1 MEKALTNAF
10 NTAGIHICKMKN
22 IDKTKEQ
29 LISELEENS
38 KLFGEIEAAYLQYKS
53 AIEKLLSF
61 EKALETM
68 QLGVTFTDLDGK
80 ILYINPADSKMH
92 GYTVEDVKD
101 KNVRILAPS
110 EIWDPL
116 SIQKITSMK
125 RWKRESINMRK
136 DKSTFPVQLMSDVV
150 TNSEGEPVGVVTTCE
165 DITERK
171 EMEKEIRERIVELEE
186 FYEMSVGR
194 ELRMK
199 DLKKEIKK
207 LRADSENNSDS
218 FSNYLKET

>member
-1 MEKALTNAF
+1 MS
-10 NTAGIHICKMKN
+10 N
-22 IDKTKEQ
+22 INKTKEQ
-29 LISELEENS
+29 LINELEENR
-38 KLFGEIEAAYLQYKS
+38 KLIGEIETSYLQYKT

-68 QLGVTFTDLDGK
+68 QLGVTITDPEGK

-92 GYTVEDVKD
+92 GYTVEKLKD
-101 KNVRILAPS
+101 EDVRILAPS

-125 RWKRESINMRK
+125 RWKRESINKRK
-136 DKSTFPVQLMSDVV
+136 DGSTFPVQLMSDVV
-150 TNSEGEPVGVVTTCE
+150 NNSEGEPIGVVTTCE

-207 LRADSENNSDS
+207 LRAESDNNSDD

>member
-1 MEKALTNAF
+1 
-10 NTAGIHICKMKN
+10 MKN

-38 KLFGEIEAAYLQYKS
+38 KLFGEIEASYLQYKA
-53 AIEKLLSF
+53 AIEKLLF
-61 EKALETM
+61 YEKALETM
-68 QLGVTFTDLDGK
+68 QLGVTITDLEGK

-92 GYTVEDVKD
+92 GYTVEELED

-125 RWKRESINMRK
+125 RWKRESINRRK
-136 DKSTFPVQLMSDVV
+136 DDSTFPVQLMSDVV

-207 LRADSENNSDS
+207 LKVESENNSDD

>member
-1 MEKALTNAF
+1 MEKARTNAL
-10 NTAGIHICKMKN
+10 NAAGTHINKMKN

-29 LISELEENS
+29 LISELEENN
-38 KLFGEIEAAYLQYKS
+38 KLFGEIEASYLQYKS

-68 QLGVTFTDLDGK
+68 QLGVTITDLDGK

-92 GYTVEDVKD
+92 GYSVEELEDE
-101 KNVRILAPS
+101 NVRIFAPS

-125 RWKRESINMRK
+125 RWKRESINRRK
-136 DKSTFPVQLMSDVV
+136 DDSTFPVQLMSDVV
-150 TNSEGEPVGVVTTCE
+150 TSSEGEPVGVVTTCE

-207 LRADSENNSDS
+207 LKEESESNSDD

>member
-1 MEKALTNAF
+1 MEKALTKG
-10 NTAGIHICKMKN
+10 GIYICKMKN

-38 KLFGEIEAAYLQYKS
+38 KLFGEIEASYLQYKT

-68 QLGVTFTDLDGK
+68 QLGVTITDLEGK

-92 GYTVEDVKD
+92 GYTVEELEDA
-101 KNVRILAPS
+101 NVRILAPS

-125 RWKRESINMRK
+125 RWKRESINKRK
-136 DKSTFPVQLMSDVV
+136 DGSNFPVQLMSDVV

-165 DITERK
+165 DITERR
-171 EMEKEIRERIVELEE
+171 EMEKEIREKIVELEE

-199 DLKKEIKK
+199 ELKKEIKK
-207 LRADSENNSDS
+207 LKVESENDSDD